1 MSHKPIPPAKPL
13 ALLTLVMLTN
23 ILIVLAL
30 IIANGLFAMSELA
43 VVSARKVRLEQ
54 AARQGDRRAQA
65 ALNLANRP
73 DDFFSTVQV
82 GITLVS
88 IISGAFVG
96 SALAEPV
103 AEKLKQVPALEP
115 FADKLGFLLVVVI
128 IAYLSLILGELVP
141 KQLALTMPETIAKI
155 VAGPMK
161 LLSRL
166 ATPIVLLLSFST
178 RTVVRL
184 LNIKPSNEPSV
195 TEAEIKAFIRLGTK
209 EGTLELAEQ
218 EIVER
223 VFRLG
228 DRAINEIMTPRPEI
242 IWLDLDDDASENQ
255 RKIAEARHR
264 RMPVCQGDLDN
275 VLGLISVNALLERA
289 LNQQPLDLT
298 IGLEQP
304 LVVPEEGRSLTLLEQ
319 FKQSRIHT
327 ALVVDEYGTIQ
338 GLVTL
343 GDILEALVGDV
354 PSAHEP
360 SEEIVQREDGSWLL
374 GGSMEVEELYS
385 LLSLALPTDK
395 RPSYHTLGGLVINQL
410 GRIPKAGDRFDWQ
423 GYSVEVMDM
432 DSNRVDKILMTPK
445 VEADS

>member
-1 MSHKPIPPAKPL
+1 
-13 ALLTLVMLTN
+13 MLTN

-54 AARQGDRRAQA
+54 AARKGDRRAQA

-73 DDFFSTVQV
+73 DDFFATVQV

-88 IISGAFVG
+88 IVSGAFGG
-96 SALAEPV
+96 SALAAPV
-103 AEKLKQVPALEP
+103 AEMLKQVPVLAQY
-115 FADKLGFLLVVVI
+115 ADKLGFLLVVVT

-141 KQLALTMPETIAKI
+141 KQLALTMPEAIAKT

-161 LLSRL
+161 FLSRL

-178 RTVVRL
+178 RLVVRL
-184 LNIKPSNEPSV
+184 LNIKADDGPSV
-195 TEAEIKAFIRLGTK
+195 TEAEIKAFIRQGTE
-209 EGTLELAEQ
+209 EGTLEVAEQ

-223 VFRLG
+223 VFQLG
-228 DRAINEIMTPRPEI
+228 DRTVNEIMTPRPEI
-242 IWLDLDDDASENQ
+242 IWLDLEDEASDNQ
-255 RKIAEARHR
+255 NKISAAKHR
-264 RMPVCQGDLDN
+264 RLPVCQGNLDN

-289 LNQQPLDLT
+289 FNQQSLDLT
-298 IGLEQP
+298 VGLEQP
-304 LVVPEEGRSLTLLEQ
+304 LVVPETGRSLPLLEQ

-354 PSAHEP
+354 PSAHELTD
-360 SEEIVQREDGSWLL
+360 EVVQREDGSWLL
-374 GGSMEVEELYS
+374 GGSMEVEEIYNVLG
-385 LLSLALPTDK
+385 LTLPNEK
-395 RPSYHTLGGLVINQL
+395 RPSYHTLGGLVIHQL

-423 GYSVEVMDM
+423 GLSVEVMDM
-432 DSNRVDKILMTPK
+432 DGNRVDKVLMTPK
-445 VEADS
+445 ASDAS

>member
-1 MSHKPIPPAKPL
+1 MI
-13 ALLTLVMLTN
+13 TN

-54 AARQGDRRAQA
+54 AARKGDRRAQA

-88 IISGAFVG
+88 IISGAFGG

-103 AEKLKQVPALEP
+103 AEKLKLIPALEP
-115 FADKLGFLLVVVI
+115 FADKLGFLLVVVV

-141 KQLALTMPETIAKI
+141 KQLALTMPETIAKL

-166 ATPIVLLLSFST
+166 ATPIVVLLSFST

-228 DRAINEIMTPRPEI
+228 DRSISEIMTPRPEI
-242 IWLDLDDDASENQ
+242 LWLDLDNDASENQ

-298 IGLEQP
+298 VGLEQP

-374 GGSMEVEELYS
+374 GGSMEVEELYT
-385 LLSLALPTDK
+385 LLGLTLATDK

-423 GYSVEVMDM
+423 EFTVEIMDM
-432 DSNRVDKILMTPK
+432 DSNRVDKVLMTPK
-445 VEADS
+445 SNKDS